1 MNGGGVGSGDVV
13 RTQADAAAAELEPLI
28 VLEPL
33 RDFLDGAGLGSGG
46 LEVTPIGDGHS
57 NLTFLIEREGQQVVL
72 RRPPRGPLPPS
83 AHDVLREARLLSAL
97 GPQGIPVPE
106 VLASCE
112 DPAVIGAPFYLM
124 TYVDGWV
131 LGRDLPAALARDDGP
146 ARIAAELVDGLVA
159 LHALSPSAEGLA
171 GFGRPR
177 GYLERQLKRF
187 GGLLAENATRP
198 LPELEQVTEWLAANL
213 PPSPSPTVVHGD
225 YRLGNVMYARQEPR
239 LAAILDWEMA
249 TIGDPLADLGYMTAT
264 WAASTDPPNS
274 VADLS
279 PVTRLP
285 GFPTREQMASRYA
298 EATGRSIEGL
308 PWYQVLACWKAAIF
322 LEGNYKRYR
331 AGTTADPYYAGLE
344 QGVPAL
350 ARAALER
357 TGST

>member
-1 MNGGGVGSGDVV
+1 MTGDLV
-13 RTQADAAAAELEPLI
+13 RTPAEAAVAALEPLI
-28 VLEPL
+28 VIEPL
-33 RDFLDGAGLGSGG
+33 QAFLDDAGLGSGE
-46 LEVTPIGDGHS
+46 LEISPIGDGHS
-57 NLTFLIEREGQQVVL
+57 NLTFLIEREGQKLVL

-83 AHDVLREARLLSAL
+83 AHDMLREARLLSAL

-131 LGRDLPAALARDDGP
+131 LGQELPAALAADGGP
-146 ARIAAELVDGLVA
+146 RRIAEELVDGLVA
-159 LHALSPSAEGLA
+159 LHALSPTAGGL
-171 GFGRPR
+171 GDFGRPQ

-187 GGLLAENATRP
+187 AGLLGENATRP

-213 PPSPSPTVVHGD
+213 PPSPAPTVVHGD
-225 YRLGNVMYARQEPR
+225 YRLGNVMYAREQPR

-264 WAASTDPPNS
+264 WAASSDPPNS

-285 GFPTREQMASRYA
+285 GFPGREEMARRYA
-298 EATGRSIEGL
+298 EATGRSIAAL

-322 LEGNYKRYR
+322 LEGNFKRYR
-331 AGTTADPYYAGLE
+331 AGTAPDPYYASLE
-344 QGVPAL
+344 AGVPELARTAL
-350 ARAALER
+350 ALSQTA
-357 TGST
+357 